1 MNTKVI
7 PSTVSILGSN
17 WKIIYKDDDPA
28 FEEAKGYANH
38 TTREIVIEN
47 LKYTD
52 DPTDFNLEEQAIDQ
66 KRVLRHEI
74 LHAFLFESGL
84 ADSSNSVDAWAVNE
98 EMVDWFARQSPK
110 IYKVYKELKLV

>member
-1 MNTKVI
+1 MATKVI
-7 PSTVSILGSN
+7 PSTVSILGSD
-17 WKIIYKDDDPA
+17 WEIIYKDDDPF
-28 FEEAKGYANH
+28 FEDAKGYTNPASKQ
-38 TTREIVIEN
+38 IVIEN
-47 LKYTD
+47 LKANTD
-52 DPTDFNLEEQAIDQ
+52 PDGFNLEEQAVDQ

-84 ADSSNSVDAWAVNE
+84 ADSSNSTDAWAANE